1 GRIRGVVFCADD
13 LLASLEDSNEREAL
27 RRLYAGVLDHLP
39 LELTLMDSEERIIY
53 LTPALVP
60 DPKVRSSVQGLYREQ
75 VSRTLGRSEEQLEH
89 WKGRFEAVRRSHK
102 AVQWEETAADTQGLR
117 SMLRCIQPV
126 LSAQGEIEMFIGY
139 SLDLTEQKQ
148 AQLEREQALQL
159 YQSLFDN
166 ATEGIYQSTP
176 QGTMLRANPALVR
189 FNGYHTEAEL
199 LEAVQDIAVEWYVE
213 AGRREEFVRQLE
225 AHGQVTLF
233 ESEVY
238 CHKTRER
245 VWISES
251 ARAVQGE
258 SGQVLYFEGTVQDIT
273 ARKVAELEREEAA
286 LVYKQ
291 LFENIPH
298 PIYRSTPDGRMIAS
312 NPALVRFNG
321 YNSEAEQIAAV
332 QVGMGEWYVDP
343 SRYSL
348 FRDLLERNGEVRA
361 LESEVYR
368 HRSGERTWVSES
380 AWALRDE
387 SGQVLYY
394 EGIVQDIS
402 ARKEAELER
411 EEALSMFRSL
421 FENAT
426 EGIYQT
432 NAAGQ
437 MVRANPAL
445 VRANNSQSEAEF
457 LEQVRLLGEVWYAL
471 PGQREKFRSLM
482 AQFGRVDAL
491 ESEVIPYGS
500 SERRW
505 VSESAWSV
513 FDDSGHFLYYEGFV
527 QDITARKEAEAQ
539 LEAEKRLLEGVVE
552 TSPNPI
558 FLRTATAQMV
568 LVNPA
573 MLALNQQTEEEFYSG
588 QGQIHPNNPA
598 EFAQWF
604 ENDRIM
610 LERGEGMTF
619 EEQFTLLS
627 GEVKVYSTVKAPFRR
642 DDGEVL
648 VLGISSDITDLRRGE
663 AWLRRIEQA
672 VESVSDAIL
681 IFEADKLVFANKTA
695 LEQCG
700 YSLEQ
705 LQHGALFKMVP
716 PEVMLPLLESLQHQ
730 ERFQGET
737 VLQAADGRD
746 VTVLIRSSR
755 IRDAAGE
762 WIGSVVT
769 MTDISE
775 GKRIEQ
781 PKDDFV
787 ATVSHELRTPLT
799 SISGALGLLAAGV
812 LGEISAEQRP
822 MLDIAHQNAERLI
835 ALVGDLLDMQKMEGE
850 GLSLRP
856 VPLELESV
864 LEQTLLEMAP
874 YANTLG
880 VLLTL
885 ELMTFAD
892 GLRKRVSG
900 DRGRLLQVLTN
911 LISNACKFSSAGQ
924 TVRVRLLERP
934 DTLRVEVEDGGSGIP
949 EAFRGH
955 IFEKF
960 AQADASSTR
969 AKGGTGLGLAISR
982 AIIERHGGQ
991 IGFRTLTVGTLF
1003 YFELPKLEG

>member
-1 GRIRGVVFCADD
+1 MTLSAQAQPAQTDAALERILRLARRLLGISWVWLSGPDGEVLAGARPLEPALEPNGAALYSLEHQEWGKLAQLGLSDHPSPLSDALEEDIRDLCALLLEVLVQRQEHLWSASTLEHAPQPAFAVDLGGRVRRFNPAALHLFRLNTEEVMGQLFERIPALSSPLLNVVYSQALSGQEVRPLELPCFRSDGTVVLLRFSLAPLLDARGRIRGVVFCADD

-53 LTPALVP
+53 LTPAMVP
-60 DPKVRSSVQGLYREQ
+60 DPKVRRSVQGLHREQ
-75 VSRTLGRSEEQLEH
+75 VSRTLGRSEEQLED

-189 FNGYHTEAEL
+189 FNGYQTEAEL

-213 AGRREEFVRQLE
+213 VGRREEFMRQLE
-225 AHGQVTLF
+225 VHGQVTLF

-238 CHKTRER
+238 CHKTGER

-251 ARAVQGE
+251 ARAVRGE

-273 ARKVAELEREEAA
+273 ARKEAELEREEAA

-332 QVGMGEWYVDP
+332 QVGMGKWYVDP

-348 FRDLLERNGEVRA
+348 FRDLLERNGEVHS

-380 AWALRDE
+380 AWAVRDD
-387 SGQVLYY
+387 SGRVLYY
-394 EGIVQDIS
+394 EGIVQDMS

-411 EEALSMFRSL
+411 EQALSMYRSL

-432 NAAGQ
+432 DVDGQ

-445 VRANNSQSEAEF
+445 VRANNGQSEAEL
-457 LEQVRLLGEVWYAL
+457 LEQVRLHGEQWYAL
-471 PGQREKFRSLM
+471 PGRREEFRALL

-527 QDITARKEAEAQ
+527 QDITARKGAEVQ
-539 LEAEKRLLEGVVE
+539 LEAEKRLLEGVVK

-598 EFAQWF
+598 EFAQWL

-610 LERGEGMTF
+610 LERGEVMIF
-619 EEQFTLLS
+619 EERFTLLS

-642 DDGEVL
+642 RWRGA
-648 VLGISSDITDLRRGE
+648 GFGHQQRRYRVA
-663 AWLRRIEQA
+663 AW
-672 VESVSDAIL
+672 
-681 IFEADKLVFANKTA
+681 
-695 LEQCG
+695 
-700 YSLEQ
+700 
-705 LQHGALFKMVP
+705 
-716 PEVMLPLLESLQHQ
+716 
-730 ERFQGET
+730 
-737 VLQAADGRD
+737 
-746 VTVLIRSSR
+746 
-755 IRDAAGE
+755 
-762 WIGSVVT
+762 
-769 MTDISE
+769 
-775 GKRIEQ
+775 
-781 PKDDFV
+781 
-787 ATVSHELRTPLT
+787 
-799 SISGALGLLAAGV
+799 
-812 LGEISAEQRP
+812 
-822 MLDIAHQNAERLI
+822 
-835 ALVGDLLDMQKMEGE
+835 
-850 GLSLRP
+850 
-856 VPLELESV
+856 
-864 LEQTLLEMAP
+864 
-874 YANTLG
+874 
-880 VLLTL
+880 
-885 ELMTFAD
+885 
-892 GLRKRVSG
+892 
-900 DRGRLLQVLTN
+900 
-911 LISNACKFSSAGQ
+911 
-924 TVRVRLLERP
+924 
-934 DTLRVEVEDGGSGIP
+934 
-949 EAFRGH
+949 
-955 IFEKF
+955 
-960 AQADASSTR
+960 
-969 AKGGTGLGLAISR
+969 
-982 AIIERHGGQ
+982 
-991 IGFRTLTVGTLF
+991 
-1003 YFELPKLEG
+1003 